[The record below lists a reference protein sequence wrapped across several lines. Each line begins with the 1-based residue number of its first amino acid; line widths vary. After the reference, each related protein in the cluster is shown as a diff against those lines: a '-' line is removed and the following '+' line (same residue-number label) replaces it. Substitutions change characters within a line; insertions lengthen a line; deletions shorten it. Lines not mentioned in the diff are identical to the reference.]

1 MKRFLTALV
10 LTPPVVYTILAGNQ
24 YLFLAMAGLVA
35 VLCYREFSGIADA
48 QGLEVDGPL
57 PYAAGIVIL
66 VVPQLDPVI
75 FLLLAL
81 TALALSA
88 RAGSLSIL
96 LAQAGAMLFGVTYI
110 FGAWRC
116 AVNLRQMN
124 PHWLLFALALN
135 WVGDIAAFYV
145 GSLAG
150 RNKLAPGISPGK
162 TVEGAAASLVAS
174 TVFGVVYLGYF
185 LPDVSAVEAI
195 FLTAAASTAGQVGDL
210 CESALKRGAGLKDSG
225 SLLPGHGGWLDRVD
239 SSLFS
244 LPVVYFW
251 LARSAM
257 SL

>member
-24 YLFLAMAGLVA
+24 YLFLAIAGLVA

-48 QGLEVDGPL
+48 HGLEIDGPL

-66 VVPQLDPVI
+66 LVPQLDPVI
-75 FLLLAL
+75 YLLLAL
-81 TALALSA
+81 SALALST
-88 RAGSLSIL
+88 RTGSLSTVMV
-96 LAQAGAMLFGVTYI
+96 QAGAMLFGVTYV

-116 AVNLRQMN
+116 AVNLRQIN

-135 WVGDIAAFYV
+135 WVGDVAAYYV

-150 RNKLAPGISPGK
+150 RNKLAPRISPGK
-162 TVEGAAASLVAS
+162 TVEGAVASLAASML
-174 TVFGVVYLGYF
+174 FGVAYLGYF
-185 LPDVSAVEAI
+185 LPQVGWLEAMLLSAV
-195 FLTAAASTAGQVGDL
+195 ASTAGQVGDL

-225 SLLPGHGGWLDRVD
+225 NLLPGHGGWLDRVD
-239 SSLFS
+239 SSLFTM
-244 LPVVYFW
+244 PIVYFW
-251 LARSAM
+251 LARSSM